1 MLKILFYHAN
11 DTIQLKAADSS
22 LFLGVSA
29 LYLKTY
35 IDINYKDVAK
45 NLDWLVPLQH
55 KITDSELVDI
65 INTEQPDVF
74 CTSHYIWNNS
84 FLFEQIER
92 IKDKIPATIK
102 IIVGGP
108 SVDVNINPTFFEQY
122 SFVDYAIYGS
132 GEQAFADLVAA
143 LVSNKKLIKFNTSNV
158 AWTDSTNQKQ
168 IVADFKY
175 VAQSQVSPFLI
186 NKELFTKM
194 VEYEQSLGVSVIV
207 PYDLTRGCPYSCTF
221 CDWNSGL
228 SNKVTRRK
236 GSYVDEIDLFQ
247 KLKINNIYL
256 SDANVGQYQ
265 EDVDMIAY
273 LAEKNI
279 KEGANFK
286 IDGNFSKLRKEN
298 NLKIYHLMGK
308 GNLVTEL
315 GGFTFSV
322 QDINPEVLKNI
333 DRPDVGWNVHV
344 DMIREIKNSYPDK
357 NVKMQLIVGLP
368 GQTVLSLRNTLKEV
382 CKERLHLQ
390 PFVSELLAASPAA
403 LEPKYQNDFNFTYSN
418 SERFHDGHFF
428 KSTFV
433 ESCFSFSKYDMAEM
447 VILTTFYCAIMYFR
461 EKFDVIE
468 LDVESTVDDFLSS
481 IDYQRL
487 LTNLWDNWNNDKF
500 YYTVNLDGTPEYR
513 SACQLFGTGAA
524 WINYVS
530 FLKFVSRNIPKEKKY
545 LLAKNLINKDRSL
558 KSIEMRHYV

>member
-35 IDINYKDVAK
+35 IDIKHEEVANK
-45 NLDWLVPLQH
+45 LEWLVPLQH
-55 KITDSELVDI
+55 KISDLELIEKIV
-65 INTEQPDVF
+65 TEQPDIL
-74 CTSHYIWNNS
+74 CTSHYIWNSS
-84 FLFEQIER
+84 FLFEQLAR
-92 IKDKIPATIK
+92 IKDKIPSTIK
-102 IIVGGP
+102 IVVGGP
-108 SVDVNINPTFFEQY
+108 SIDVNINPNFFKQY
-122 SFVDYAIYGS
+122 PFVDYAIYGS
-132 GEQAFADLVAA
+132 GEQAFADLITSFI
-143 LVSNKKLIKFNTSNV
+143 SNKKLIKFNTSNI
-158 AWTDSTNQKQ
+158 AWFDNKQ

-186 NKELFTKM
+186 NEELFTKM
-194 VEYEQSLGVSVIV
+194 VEYEQSIGVSVIV

-236 GSYVDEIDLFQ
+236 GTYVDEINLFQ

-279 KEGANFK
+279 TEGANFK

-315 GGFTFSV
+315 GGFTFSI
-322 QDINPEVLKNI
+322 QDINPDVLKNI

-368 GQTVLSLRNTLKEV
+368 GQTVASLRHTLSEV

-390 PFVSELLAASPAA
+390 PFLSELLAASPAA
-403 LEPKYQNDFNFTYSN
+403 LETKYREDFNFTYSN

-433 ESCFSFSKYDMAEM
+433 ESCFSFTKHDLVEM
-447 VILTTFYCAIMYFR
+447 VILTTFYCGIMYFR
-461 EKFDVIE
+461 EKFNVVD
-468 LDVESTVDDFLSS
+468 LNVESTVDDFLSS
-481 IDYQRL
+481 IEYQSL
-487 LTNLWDNWNNDKF
+487 VTNLWNNWNNDKF
-500 YYTVNLDGTPEYR
+500 YYTINIDGTPGNK

-524 WINYVS
+524 WINYSS
-530 FLKFVSRNIPKEKKY
+530 FLKIVSRNIPKEKKQI
-545 LLAKNLINKDRSL
+545 LVKTLINKDKSL
-558 KSIEMRHYV
+558 KSIEMKHYV

>member
-168 IVADFKY
+168 IVADFLRSLLRQRHGGADDGGQFVDVGERLATINGRDNAFGVGFAHARCDN
-175 VAQSQVSPFLI
+175 VAELVNDFFRRQRILRAAATVQRQFL
-186 NKELFTKM
+186 
-194 VEYEQSLGVSVIV
+194 VY
-207 PYDLTRGCPYSCTF
+207 
-221 CDWNSGL
+221 
-228 SNKVTRRK
+228 
-236 GSYVDEIDLFQ
+236 
-247 KLKINNIYL
+247 
-256 SDANVGQYQ
+256 
-265 EDVDMIAY
+265 
-273 LAEKNI
+273 
-279 KEGANFK
+279 
-286 IDGNFSKLRKEN
+286 
-298 NLKIYHLMGK
+298 
-308 GNLVTEL
+308 
-315 GGFTFSV
+315 FSV
-322 QDINPEVLKNI
+322 ASGD
-333 DRPDVGWNVHV
+333 
-344 DMIREIKNSYPDK
+344 
-357 NVKMQLIVGLP
+357 
-368 GQTVLSLRNTLKEV
+368 
-382 CKERLHLQ
+382 LH
-390 PFVSELLAASPAA
+390 
-403 LEPKYQNDFNFTYSN
+403 T
-418 SERFHDGHFF
+418 
-428 KSTFV
+428 
-433 ESCFSFSKYDMAEM
+433 
-447 VILTTFYCAIMYFR
+447 
-461 EKFDVIE
+461 
-468 LDVESTVDDFLSS
+468 
-481 IDYQRL
+481 
-487 LTNLWDNWNNDKF
+487 
-500 YYTVNLDGTPEYR
+500 
-513 SACQLFGTGAA
+513 
-524 WINYVS
+524 
-530 FLKFVSRNIPKEKKY
+530 
-545 LLAKNLINKDRSL
+545 
-558 KSIEMRHYV
+558 